1 MLVYAL
7 KSLFT
12 MCAFRVL
19 NAHRYCCL
27 NNSYTMGNTEAF
39 GGSETLHLRNVG
51 VLKLHP
57 CQKSPQFLFFLC
69 V

>member
-1 MLVYAL
+1 MRTDTAASIILTQWETL
-7 KSLFT
+7 KP
-12 MCAFRVL
+12 
-19 NAHRYCCL
+19 
-27 NNSYTMGNTEAF
+27 F

-57 CQKSPQFLFFLC
+57 RQKSLHFLFFLC